1 MPEVTPPPTGAT
13 GIVTVT
19 VGSKPWTFSWREIWK
34 SSKVLIYGVVSASL
48 VALAH
53 GISGTDFSALSL
65 QIWSFTI
72 PGTTLATVLVNVLLY
87 AAGLLIRDTRDI
99 QAA

>member
-34 SSKVLIYGVVSASL
+34 SSKVLIYGIVSASL

-53 GISGTDFSALSL
+53 GIAGADFSAVTIT
-65 QIWSFTI
+65 IWSFVI
-72 PGTTLATVLVNVLLY
+72 PGTTVATVVVNVLLY
-87 AAGLLIRDTRDI
+87 AAGLLVRDTRDV